1 MSKQAEYLAL
11 ANDALKGVGGKE
23 NVISV
28 VHCATRLRFKLK
40 DASKADREWL
50 KAHPGII
57 TVVESG
63 GQFQVVIGNHVSDV
77 YQELIQMSGLSGHSA
92 DDVTPKG
99 NLFNVMV
106 DLISGIF
113 TPFLG
118 VMAATGILKGVLSI
132 ASAYGW
138 MDIKSGGYLILWAA
152 SDSLFYFFP
161 IILGYTATKK
171 FGGNPFIGMAIGGAL
186 TYPTSVKM
194 FTDSLEP
201 NFIAPD
207 FFGLPITIINYPS
220 SVMPIIFAAWLS
232 CIIEKQAK
240 KMLHDSVRNL
250 LTPFFCLVIVVPL
263 TFLVIGP
270 VTTWLAGV
278 MANGFFF
285 IYNLSP
291 AIAGV
296 FMGTLWQ
303 VFVIFGLHWGFVPVM
318 INNLPTLGY
327 DPIVP
332 LLLPAVM
339 GQVGAVLG
347 IMIIA
352 REAKLKS
359 LASSSFVSGI
369 FGITE
374 PAIYGVTLPLKR
386 PFIFGCVGGAIG
398 GGIIGFYQAKMYS
411 TGLVNVLTLAQMIP
425 PIAEGAEASGIDAS
439 VIGAA
444 IGMFTS
450 MMVACILTVLFGM
463 PKQKNQEVTDKP
475 IVEPNNLLTA
485 NSENAIKIYSPMK
498 GQVIPLSETP
508 DEVFASEAIG
518 TGITIIPSDGLLVA
532 PVDGV
537 VSSVYKTLHAIGIET
552 DSGCQI
558 LMHIGVDTVKLDGKH
573 FTALVKEGDRVTAGK
588 QLVKFD
594 REAILAEG
602 YSLAT
607 PVLITN
613 TEDYADIVKTN
624 AKQIQMGESLML
636 LIKK

>member
-1 MSKQAEYLAL
+1 MSKQAEYQAL
-11 ANDALKGVGGKE
+11 AKDALKGVGGKD
-23 NVISV
+23 NVITV

-40 DASKADREWL
+40 DPKKADKEWL

-63 GQFQVVIGNHVSDV
+63 GQFQVVVGNHVSDV
-77 YQELIQMSGLSGHSA
+77 YQELIQLSGLSAHSA
-92 DDVTPKG
+92 EDTGPKG

-118 VMAATGILKGVLSI
+118 VMAATGILKGVLSV

-138 MDIKSGGYLILWAA
+138 MDVTSGNYIILWAA

-171 FGGNPFIGMAIGGAL
+171 FGGNPFIGMSIGGAL
-186 TYPTSVKM
+186 TYPTVVKM
-194 FTDSLEP
+194 FTDPSVIP
-201 NFIAPD
+201 PD
-207 FFGLPITIINYPS
+207 FFGLPITIIYYPS

-232 CIIEKQAK
+232 CIIEKQVK
-240 KMLHDSVRNL
+240 KILHDSVRNL

-270 VTTWLAGV
+270 VTTWLAGI
-278 MANGFFF
+278 MANGFFN

-291 AIAGV
+291 TIAGV

-411 TGLVNVLTLAQMIP
+411 SGLVNVLTLAQMIP
-425 PIAEGAEASGIDAS
+425 PAVEGSVSSGIDS
-439 VIGAA
+439 TVIGAA
-444 IGMFTS
+444 IGMVTS
-450 MMVACILTVLFGM
+450 LAIACLLTIFFGM
-463 PKQKNQEVTDKP
+463 PKQKNAPQNSSHPAQDSHEA
-475 IVEPNNLLTA
+475 LTS
-485 NSENAIKIYSPMK
+485 NSTAAIKIFSPMN

-518 TGITIIPSDGLLVA
+518 TGITIIPSEGRLVS
-532 PVDGV
+532 PVEGV
-537 VSSVYKTLHAIGIET
+537 ISSVYKTLHAIGIET
-552 DSGCQI
+552 ESGCQI
-558 LMHIGVDTVKLDGKH
+558 LMHIGVDTVKLDGKY
-573 FTALVKEGDRVTAGK
+573 FTALVKEGDKVSVGTV
-588 QLVKFD
+588 LVNFD
-594 REAILAEG
+594 RDAILAEG

-607 PVLITN
+607 PILITN
-613 TEDYADIVKTN
+613 TEEYADVVKTN
-624 AKQIQMGESLML
+624 ATQIQAGESLML
-636 LIKK
+636 LIQK